1 MEAVFTDVQLP
12 KIDILKMM
20 RNFAR
25 KKFREKKIS
34 CIEEKQS
41 FYIFTELIFAFEK
54 KVRIF

>member
-1 MEAVFTDVQLP
+1 MEAVFTDVQLS

-20 RNFAR
+20 YSQ
-25 KKFREKKIS
+25 KFREKKIS
-34 CIEEKQS
+34 CIEEKQI